1 MSSCTLGEG
10 EIYQVTAKAAASVAV
25 ESFFGTT
32 EIIAAENHVCRSAQ
46 PASQLF
52 SLNMLALILER
63 EPQVKPQSEVSF
75 GTPFKAKYSLQIT
88 RRYSG
93 ESWFEKYSLI
103 FDHECIDANA

>member
-32 EIIAAENHVCRSAQ
+32 ELIAAENHVCRSAQ

-52 SLNMLALILER
+52 FLNMLALVWAPEISR
-63 EPQVKPQSEVSF
+63 NTIFS
-75 GTPFKAKYSLQIT
+75 A
-88 RRYSG
+88 
-93 ESWFEKYSLI
+93 LI
-103 FDHECIDANA
+103 WNAV

>member
-1 MSSCTLGEG
+1 LRHCRQRSRSTPSCTLGEG
-10 EIYQVTAKAAASVAV
+10 EIYQVTAKAAASVAI

-63 EPQVKPQSEVSF
+63 ETSSKTTIR
-75 GTPFKAKYSLQIT
+75 G
-88 RRYSG
+88 
-93 ESWFEKYSLI
+93 LI
-103 FDHECIDANA
+103 WNAV